1 MRGPGVL
8 RRLLG
13 RGQTAAPP
21 RHALGRL
28 PAADRPHLVDAHTRT
43 FWSRGA
49 IAPATL
55 VETDDASPG
64 LRTRGAATLVSE
76 HERGL
81 AGSSRPRANPAF
93 SEAVFVELMRA
104 RQYRRAYALLSPEC
118 QQSWG
123 SLQAFIDAQRIG
135 ALAQLRGVRVNEVR
149 QLDNW
154 RDPDSG
160 MVHEHAAELDVLYEM
175 GDGTRGVSV
184 PRTVHLVAL
193 GGGWRSLCY
202 PTATAPPH
210 AGSEPSTAAPG

>member
-1 MRGPGVL
+1 MRAPRAL
-8 RRLLG
+8 RRLLHPG
-13 RGQTAAPP
+13 ADPGVQRGPL
-21 RHALGRL
+21 RRL
-28 PAADRPHLVDAHTRT
+28 PSGERPHLVDAHTRT

-49 IAPATL
+49 LTPATL
-55 VETDDASPG
+55 VEAEPAPPSAVAG
-64 LRTRGAATLVSE
+64 RAAALVAD
-76 HERGL
+76 HERGVT
-81 AGSSRPRANPAF
+81 ASTRPRANPAF

-135 ALAQLRGVRVNEVR
+135 ALVQLRGVQVDDVR

-160 MVHEHAAELDVLYEM
+160 MVHQHAAELDVRYEL
-175 GDGTRGVSV
+175 GDGTRSVDV
-184 PRTVHLVAL
+184 PRTVHLVAF

-202 PTATAPPH
+202 PTATSAH
-210 AGSEPSTAAPG
+210 

>member
-1 MRGPGVL
+1 MRGPGLL
-8 RRLLG
+8 RRLLD
-13 RGQTAAPP
+13 RDREPERTRRPM
-21 RHALGRL
+21 GRL
-28 PAADRPHLVDAHTRT
+28 PAAERPHLVDAHTRT

-55 VETDDASPG
+55 VEADDAVPE
-64 LRTRGAATLVSE
+64 LRGRRAATLVAD
-76 HERGL
+76 HERGV

-135 ALAQLRGVRVNEVR
+135 ALVQLRGVRVVEVR

-160 MVHEHAAELDVLYEM
+160 MVHAHAAELDVQYEM
-175 GDGTRGVSV
+175 GDGTRAVSV
-184 PRTVHLVAL
+184 ARTVHLVAFQ
-193 GGGWRSLCY
+193 GGWRSLCY
-202 PTATAPPH
+202 PTAG
-210 AGSEPSTAAPG
+210 AGR

>member
-1 MRGPGVL
+1 MRGHGVL
-8 RRLLG
+8 RRWLD
-13 RGQTAAPP
+13 RGQKTAPGRAP
-21 RHALGRL
+21 LGRL
-28 PAADRPHLVDAHTRT
+28 PAAERPHLVDAHTRT

-64 LRTRGAATLVSE
+64 PHTRRAATLVAD
-76 HERGL
+76 HERG
-81 AGSSRPRANPAF
+81 AGGSTRPRANPAF

-104 RQYRRAYALLSPEC
+104 RQYRRAYALLSLEC

-135 ALAQLRGVRVNEVR
+135 ALVQLRGVRVNEVR

-160 MVHEHAAELDVLYEM
+160 MVHEHAAELDVQYEM
-175 GDGTRGVSV
+175 VDGTHSVSV
-184 PRTVHLVAL
+184 PRTVHLVAF

-202 PTATAPPH
+202 PTATA
-210 AGSEPSTAAPG
+210 ST